1 MLYERREVTLAME
14 QDRLEAIVRQL
25 REAIEQ
31 DTLPAT
37 VAVAILREKAGGRPS
52 DRWSMGNRIIMQLNG
67 TQDARGIRQWN
78 AVGRRVRKGAKAFY
92 ILGPIYKRVVQEV
105 EERTVDPATGEERVE
120 VRRQERQV
128 LVGFKEIPVFR
139 YEDTEGDPLPEVSYE
154 PPVLPP
160 LAEVARYYGIPV
172 RYGPFASRFYGYYRP
187 YGGQEIYL
195 CTHDEDVFFHEL
207 AHAAHHRLKGFM
219 APGQDP
225 HQEMVAGL
233 AAAILSELYGF
244 RLYVRRNV
252 EYARQYA
259 QLFGPDP
266 NPRRALATVLRVLE
280 EAAQVVRRILEDAER
295 AAADAPAAAT
305 PAVSSV
311 TS

>member
-1 MLYERREVTLAME
+1 MQE
-14 QDRLEAIVRQL
+14 DRLEAIVRQL

-37 VAVAILREKAGGRPS
+37 VAVTILKEKAGDKPS
-52 DRWSMGNRIIMQLNG
+52 NRWSIGNRVIMKLNR
-67 TQDARGIRQWN
+67 TEDARGIRQWN

-105 EERTVDPATGEERVE
+105 EERVVDPETGEERVE
-120 VRRQERQV
+120 VRRQEREV

-139 YEDTEGDPLPEVSYE
+139 YEDTEGEPLPEVSYE

-172 RYGPFASRFYGYYRP
+172 RYGPFTARFYGYYQP
-187 YGGQEIYL
+187 GVNQEIYL

-207 AHAAHHRLKGFM
+207 AHAAHHRLKGSIVG
-219 APGQDP
+219 GQDP

-252 EYARQYA
+252 EYAKRYA
-259 QLFGPDP
+259 QLFDSEAT
-266 NPRRALATVLRVLE
+266 PRRVLATVLRVLE

-295 AAADAPAAAT
+295 AAS
-305 PAVSSV
+305 AVPSACSV
-311 TS
+311 AS